1 MSAPG
6 KPEPCRSP
14 CPEQGSL
21 PCSALPRAASL
32 SPWILDPGHLEVPHG
47 QMAPGAERSMP
58 CVLLH
63 GAGRH
68 RVSPEPVLLPVCSG
82 REMCIL
88 QFVLTTE
95 RPPASS
101 AVTMGPSAGSFSMRS
116 LTSCA
121 REQGL
126 GLVPCPPQPTP
137 EHRAAG
143 MGGGTQ
149 RIQHGRGLVLTP
161 NWGNRGTTLAKVAP
175 NEHGEYTWVFPA
187 LFQTTCC
194 PHSAS
199 CAQSTP
205 TGTAQLHSAL
215 SPGRTA
221 AASLHSRRRD
231 A

>member
-1 MSAPG
+1 M
-6 KPEPCRSP
+6 
-14 CPEQGSL
+14 
-21 PCSALPRAASL
+21 
-32 SPWILDPGHLEVPHG
+32 
-47 QMAPGAERSMP
+47 
-58 CVLLH
+58 
-63 GAGRH
+63 
-68 RVSPEPVLLPVCSG
+68 SPEPVLLPVCSG

-95 RPPASS
+95 RPPVSS

-116 LTSCA
+116 LMSCA

-126 GLVPCPPQPTP
+126 ALVPCPPRPAP
-137 EHRAAG
+137 EHRAG
-143 MGGGTQ
+143 GTGGTQ
-149 RIQHGRGLVLTP
+149 HIQHGRGLVLTP
-161 NWGNRGTTLAKVAP
+161 NRGNRGTALAKVAQ

-187 LFQTTCC
+187 LFQTTCS
-194 PHSAS
+194 PHGAS

-221 AASLHSRRRD
+221 AASLHSRRRG